1 MFLVVL
7 IASAFV
13 GRLSAVP
20 ALALTWVVPA
30 VLIGAGDEQ
39 IAKAIL
45 LAPLAALGGLGV
57 REVIRRLRPRTVTA
71 RA

>member
-7 IASAFV
+7 IASACV

-57 REVIRRLRPRTVTA
+57 RAGIRRLRPRTVTA